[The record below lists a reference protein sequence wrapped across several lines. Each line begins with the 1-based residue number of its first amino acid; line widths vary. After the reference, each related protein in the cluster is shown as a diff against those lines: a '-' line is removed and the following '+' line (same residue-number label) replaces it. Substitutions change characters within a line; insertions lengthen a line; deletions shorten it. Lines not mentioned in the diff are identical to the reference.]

1 MSLNKMESA
10 SSSPLPP
17 PSQQQIKEEEQDI
30 ADEVP
35 DVSSLI
41 SSSLRTV
48 HDTEDEEPRLQS
60 AAPPISDLPLSH
72 SPDGANNSNSN
83 NSCCT
88 PPLQA
93 SEPEG
98 WHSQHPPTEP
108 STAPDPPKKRTKGG
122 GKHGN
127 VEVTLEGKTLWDEFY
142 CRGTE
147 MIVNRS
153 GRCVVIMELQI
164 LIWSLMHVCKSVMQ
178 FTPVKKAIICIT
190 SYTLTHTHTHT
201 HTLTHPHT
209 HTHTHTQENVSWVLC
224 CYLWPQA
231 QSQVYNEAGGGAGR
245 QPSLQVPQCK
255 VEATNWIC
263 G

>member
-1 MSLNKMESA
+1 MSNLLSLENQVCKNREENLRICMSLNKMESA

-60 AAPPISDLPLSH
+60 AAPPISDLSLSH

-153 GRCVVIMELQI
+153 GRCVVIMKLQI
-164 LIWSLMHVCKSVMQ
+164 LI
-178 FTPVKKAIICIT
+178 
-190 SYTLTHTHTHT
+190 
-201 HTLTHPHT
+201 
-209 HTHTHTQENVSWVLC
+209 
-224 CYLWPQA
+224 
-231 QSQVYNEAGGGAGR
+231 GA
-245 QPSLQVPQCK
+245 
-255 VEATNWIC
+255 
-263 G
+263 